1 MSKYRRPWTHYAVLS
16 FNIAIVAALLIV
28 GIGFLWTGQRL
39 GGRQVVSL
47 NRDETATTI
56 ADAQVEPTEEWNLS
70 AGDLEA
76 KNFLITGSD
85 NGGCVDP
92 NSPYAGA
99 FGDRSAFG
107 ERSDTIMIIR
117 VSPKDNQAAFLS
129 FPRDLWVKIAGSTR
143 SNRINTA
150 FDRKNPNRLVDTIY
164 QNFGIEV
171 DHYVNIDFCA
181 FKGIVDA
188 VDGVKIPFA
197 YSTRDKKTGLFVP
210 NPSCYQFSG
219 DHALAYVRSRSGYS
233 YFDEGKRSWVFDG
246 TGDLGR
252 ISRQQD
258 FIRRAMQRALD
269 KGSGSPRVA
278 NDLLNAALK
287 NVITDDDLTPIRMLQ
302 LAQAM
307 RGLNTRG
314 IPSYTIEASGQM
326 IGDQSVLIPRLQN
339 DTMRDVLALFQGK
352 ASFGVPLESSD
363 KSVDSAPM
371 FTGVAFVASASNS
384 ATSPTTTI
392 PLVAPEQDTI
402 GFVPPDDPTCR

>member
-1 MSKYRRPWTHYAVLS
+1 
-16 FNIAIVAALLIV
+16 
-28 GIGFLWTGQRL
+28 
-39 GGRQVVSL
+39 
-47 NRDETATTI
+47 
-56 ADAQVEPTEEWNLS
+56 
-70 AGDLEA
+70 
-76 KNFLITGSD
+76 
-85 NGGCVDP
+85 
-92 NSPYAGA
+92 
-99 FGDRSAFG
+99 
-107 ERSDTIMIIR
+107 
-117 VSPKDNQAAFLS
+117 
-129 FPRDLWVKIAGSTR
+129 
-143 SNRINTA
+143 
-150 FDRKNPNRLVDTIY
+150 
-164 QNFGIEV
+164 
-171 DHYVNIDFCA
+171 
-181 FKGIVDA
+181 
-188 VDGVKIPFA
+188 
-197 YSTRDKKTGLFVP
+197 
-210 NPSCYQFSG
+210 
-219 DHALAYVRSRSGYS
+219 VRSRSGYS